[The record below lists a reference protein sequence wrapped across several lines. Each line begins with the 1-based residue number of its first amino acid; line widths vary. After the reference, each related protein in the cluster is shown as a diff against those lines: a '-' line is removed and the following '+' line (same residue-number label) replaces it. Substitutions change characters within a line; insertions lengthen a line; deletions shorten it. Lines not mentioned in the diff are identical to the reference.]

1 MLTCTF
7 YLYVMRKR
15 KGVIPMK
22 NLPNDLLIQAYKKA
36 IELQLDVDFQL
47 LLKRELLR
55 RKLNINQVHTPIKDS
70 FGFK

>member
-1 MLTCTF
+1 
-7 YLYVMRKR
+7 
-15 KGVIPMK
+15 MK
-22 NLPNDLLIQAYKKA
+22 NLSNDLLIQAYKKA

-70 FGFK
+70 FGFKWNNYKELKKFSPSLL

>member
-1 MLTCTF
+1 
-7 YLYVMRKR
+7 
-15 KGVIPMK
+15 MK
-22 NLPNDLLIQAYKKA
+22 NLSNDLLIQAYKKA

-70 FGFK
+70 FGFKWNNHKELKKFSPSLL